1 VQMNVREF
9 VEKVLEN
16 AKIPKSRCRFVKF
29 EPDSAVVEICG
40 DYCSCK
46 LVVLVRQDGLVWIQV
61 KGAGVLVKVYTLESL
76 LDEFIF
82 GDIVDAVESAKDWEP
97 IRIDWSLVAED
108 LEDCIASELC

>member
-1 VQMNVREF
+1 MNVREF

-82 GDIVDAVESAKDWEP
+82 DDIVDAVESAKDWEP
-97 IRIDWSLVAED
+97 VTIDFSVLAEE
-108 LEDCIASELC
+108 LEDVVAHELC